1 MAPNLERWVKS
12 CCTNHGENCGF
23 YSTNVSKTTLESA
36 SELPIVLVGLLGSVL
51 QQPDSGTVAKQQKKK
66 AIEMHNG
73 TQELTLHIKK
83 HLVMRRR
90 KVFFSLTAAL

>member
-1 MAPNLERWVKS
+1 MAPNLESRVVAPTMQRTVVLFNKS
-12 CCTNHGENCGF
+12 LQ
-23 YSTNVSKTTLESA
+23 KLETA

-66 AIEMHNG
+66 AIETHNG

-83 HLVMRRR
+83 HLVMR
-90 KVFFSLTAAL
+90 